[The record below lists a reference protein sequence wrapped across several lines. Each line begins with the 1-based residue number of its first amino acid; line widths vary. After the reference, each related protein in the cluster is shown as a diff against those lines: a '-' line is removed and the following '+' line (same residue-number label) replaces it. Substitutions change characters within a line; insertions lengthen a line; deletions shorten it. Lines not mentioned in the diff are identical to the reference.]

1 MGLKGRAAVTGIAEY
16 KNVRKYTGKRK
27 FFLEQWA
34 ELTQLALAD
43 AGLSKHD
50 VDGLCCAAIPES
62 AMFAPATIAE
72 YLGLQVNFAETVDLG
87 GASSV
92 SMIWRAAA
100 AIEMGICEAVV
111 CAAPGLPIPSNPNPP
126 VKDPARVYGSTSA
139 KWGSPQAEYDV
150 PYGNVAQ
157 NAGYALIAQRYAA
170 TYGYDERALAKI
182 AVDQRT
188 NAQGNP
194 NAVFYGEPITIDDV
208 LQSKMIADPLHILEI
223 VMPCAGGSAVVVVS
237 ERLAKKCKHRPVYVT
252 GFGERLTTRSVTYA
266 KDMTISPVGPAAAS
280 AFAMSGKKPKDVDV
294 LEAYDCYT
302 ITVLLTIEDSGFCN
316 KGEGT
321 TFVNENDLTF
331 SGSFPVNT
339 HGGQLGAG
347 QAAGMAG
354 GMSQPVEGVRQIMG
368 RADGRQ
374 VANCNAALIT
384 GTGGIMSEQSAI
396 ILEGA

>member
-1 MGLKGRAAVTGIAEY
+1 MGLQGRAAVTGVADY

-43 AGLSKHD
+43 AGLTKND
-50 VDGLCCAAIPES
+50 IDGLCCASIPES
-62 AMFAPATIAE
+62 TMFAPATIAE

-111 CAAPGLPIPSNPNPP
+111 CAAPGLPIPSNPNRPP
-126 VKDPARVYGSTSA
+126 KDPTRVYGSTSA
-139 KWGSPQAEYDV
+139 NWGSPQAEFDV

-208 LQSKMIADPLHILEI
+208 LQSKMIAEPLHILEI
-223 VMPCAGGSAVVVVS
+223 VMPCAGGSAVIVVS
-237 ERLAKKCKHRPVYVT
+237 ERLAKKCNHRPVFVT

-266 KDMTISPVGPAAAS
+266 EDMTVSPVGPAAAS
-280 AFAMSGKKPKDVDV
+280 AFAMSGKKPEDVDA
-294 LEAYDCYT
+294 LQAYDCYT

-331 SGSFPVNT
+331 NGSFPVNT

-374 VANCNAALIT
+374 VANCNTALIT

>member
-1 MGLKGRAAVTGIAEY
+1 
-16 KNVRKYTGKRK
+16 
-27 FFLEQWA
+27 
-34 ELTQLALAD
+34 
-43 AGLSKHD
+43 
-50 VDGLCCAAIPES
+50 
-62 AMFAPATIAE
+62 
-72 YLGLQVNFAETVDLG
+72 
-87 GASSV
+87 
-92 SMIWRAAA
+92 MIWRAAA
-100 AIEMGICEAVV
+100 AIELGICEAVV
-111 CAAPGLPIPSNPNPP
+111 CAAPGLPIPSNPNQKPR
-126 VKDPARVYGSTSA
+126 DPTRLFGSVSA
-139 KWGSPQAEYDV
+139 SWGSPQTEFDV

-182 AVDQRT
+182 AADQRS

-194 NAVFYGEPITIDDV
+194 NAVFFGQPITIDDV
-208 LQSKMIADPLHILEI
+208 LQSKVIADPLHVLEI

-237 ERLAKKCKHRPVYVT
+237 DRLAKKCRHRPVYVT
-252 GFGERLTTRSVTYA
+252 GCGERLTTRSVTYA
-266 KDMTISPVGPAAAS
+266 DDMTVSPVGPASKS
-280 AFAMSGKKPKDVDV
+280 AFQMAGKTPKDVDV

-302 ITVLLTIEDSGFCN
+302 ITVLLTIEDSGFCE

-321 TFVNENDLTF
+321 RFVNENDLTF

-368 RADGRQ
+368 RAEGRQ
-374 VANCNAALIT
+374 VADCNTALVT